1 MMWPYS
7 QADHDYATEV
17 GGVGM
22 VVTVVLIVVVAA
34 ILVLAV
40 VA

>member
-1 MMWPYS
+1 MPYS
-7 QADHDYATEV
+7 QADHDRATEV
-17 GGVGM
+17 GGIGM
-22 VVTVVLIVVVAA
+22 VVTVVLIVA

>member
-1 MMWPYS
+1 MMPYTQS
-7 QADHDYATEV
+7 DHDRATEL

-22 VVTVVLIVVVAA
+22 VVTVILVVA
-34 ILVLAV
+34 IVILAV

>member
-1 MMWPYS
+1 MMPYS
-7 QADHDYATEV
+7 QADHDYATEL

-22 VVTVVLIVVVAA
+22 VVTVVLIVA

>member
-1 MMWPYS
+1 MPYS
-7 QADHDYATEV
+7 QSDHDRATEL

-22 VVTVVLIVVVAA
+22 VVTVILVVA
-34 ILVLAV
+34 IVILAV

>member
-1 MMWPYS
+1 MTPYS

-22 VVTVVLIVVVAA
+22 VVTVILVVA

>member
-1 MMWPYS
+1 MGIYTQS
-7 QADHDYATEV
+7 DHDRATEL

-22 VVTVVLIVVVAA
+22 VVTVILVVA
-34 ILVLAV
+34 IVILAV

>member
-1 MMWPYS
+1 MWPYTQS
-7 QADHDYATEV
+7 DHDRATEL
-17 GGVGM
+17 GGIGM
-22 VVTVVLIVVVAA
+22 VVTVVLIVA

>member
-1 MMWPYS
+1 MMPYS
-7 QADHDYATEV
+7 QADHDRAVEL
-17 GGVGM
+17 GSIGM
-22 VVTVVLIVVVAA
+22 VVTVVLVAA

>member
-1 MMWPYS
+1 MMPYS
-7 QADHDYATEV
+7 QADHDYATEL

-22 VVTVVLIVVVAA
+22 VVAVALVVA

>member
-1 MMWPYS
+1 MMPYT
-7 QADHDYATEV
+7 QADHDRATEL
-17 GGVGM
+17 GGVGII
-22 VVTVVLIVVVAA
+22 VTVVLVAA

>member
-1 MMWPYS
+1 MMLYS
-7 QADHDYATEV
+7 QSDHDRAAEL

-22 VVTVVLIVVVAA
+22 VVTVVLVVA

>member
-1 MMWPYS
+1 MMWPYT
-7 QADHDYATEV
+7 QAEHDLATEL
-17 GGVGM
+17 GGIGM
-22 VVTVVLIVVVAA
+22 VVTVVLVVA

>member
-1 MMWPYS
+1 MMPYS
-7 QADHDYATEV
+7 QADHDRATEL

-22 VVTVVLIVVVAA
+22 VVTVVLIVA
-34 ILVLAV
+34 ILVLEV

>member
-1 MMWPYS
+1 MMPYS
-7 QADHDYATEV
+7 QADHDRATEL
-17 GGVGM
+17 GGVGC
-22 VVTVVLIVVVAA
+22 VVTVVLVAA

>member
-1 MMWPYS
+1 MWPYTQS
-7 QADHDYATEV
+7 DHDRAVEL
-17 GGVGM
+17 GGIGC
-22 VVTVVLIVVVAA
+22 VVTVILVVA

>member
-1 MMWPYS
+1 MWPYT
-7 QADHDYATEV
+7 QADHDRAVEL

-22 VVTVVLIVVVAA
+22 VVTVILVVA
-34 ILVLAV
+34 IIVLAV

>member
-1 MMWPYS
+1 MWPYTQS
-7 QADHDYATEV
+7 DHDYATEV

-22 VVTVVLIVVVAA
+22 VVTVILVVA

>member
-1 MMWPYS
+1 MMPYS
-7 QADHDYATEV
+7 QSDHDRATEV
-17 GGVGM
+17 GGIGM
-22 VVTVVLIVVVAA
+22 VVTVILIVA

>member
-1 MMWPYS
+1 MPYS
-7 QADHDYATEV
+7 QSDHDRATEV
-17 GGVGM
+17 GGIGM
-22 VVTVVLIVVVAA
+22 VVTVVLVVA

>member
-1 MMWPYS
+1 MPYS
-7 QADHDYATEV
+7 QADHDRAVEL
-17 GGVGM
+17 GSIGII
-22 VVTVVLIVVVAA
+22 VTVVLIVA